1 MYEQLQKQAFK
12 LRLNATFNA
21 PNIIIPVNSS
31 SDEALFLDFGKLI
44 LQTKFFDDTK
54 KLLVEQQQ
62 IIIEH
67 ILASRVKLN
76 QKNEIQGEI
85 VLLECAELKTDINRL
100 LYPKKVKAQPFI
112 SIKIH
117 CDLIHVNN

>member
-44 LQTKFFDDTK
+44 LQT